1 MKKVLIIQQ
10 KMIGDVLTSSILFEA
25 IKQHHPNWEL
35 HYLVNSH
42 TTAVV
47 DQNPFIDKLVFFTPE
62 IEQSKRQLFKFSSK
76 LKRENYD
83 VIIDVYSK
91 LSSNIITLFSGA
103 ETKISYHKSYTSW
116 VYTHNIKRAKTPIQG
131 MGLAILN
138 RLQLLEP
145 LDITPEPIKPKIYLT
160 SEEIAEAKGLIES
173 HHIDKNKPIYM
184 IGALGSGATKTY
196 PLDYLAKVLDQ
207 IVEQTNAT
215 LLFNYI
221 PKQKPEVDTLFS
233 YCNEKTKSHIKI
245 DLYGSSLRSFLA
257 LTSLCDALIGNEGGA
272 VNMAKALN
280 IKTFTIFS
288 PWIDKAT
295 WSLFENEDN
304 VSVHLKD
311 FSPEIYQGKSEKDM
325 KQRVDELYLAFKPDL
340 FTSELQLFL
349 QHTNS

>member
-1 MKKVLIIQQ
+1 
-10 KMIGDVLTSSILFEA
+10 MIGDVLTSSILFEA
-25 IKQHHPNWEL
+25 IKKYHPNWEL

-47 DQNPFIDKLVFFTPE
+47 EQNPFIDKLVLFSPE
-62 IEQSKRQLFKFSSK
+62 IETSKRQLLKFSSAIK
-76 LKRENYD
+76 KENYD
-83 VIIDVYSK
+83 IIIDVYSK
-91 LSSNIITLFSGA
+91 LSSNLITLFSNA
-103 ETKISYHKSYTSW
+103 KTKISYHKGYTSW
-116 VYTHNIKRAKTPIQG
+116 LYTHNIKRSKTPNKE

-138 RLQLLEP
+138 RMELLDP
-145 LDITPEPIKPKIYLT
+145 IGISPESIKPKIYLT
-160 SEEIAEAKGLIES
+160 SEEISEGEALFQANQVS
-173 HHIDKNKPIYM
+173 SNNPVFM
-184 IGALGSGATKTY
+184 IGALGSGPKKTY
-196 PLDYLAKVLDQ
+196 PLKYLAKVLDQ

-221 PKQKPEVDTLFS
+221 PKQRPEVDKLYS

-245 DLYGSSLRSFLA
+245 DLYGKSLRSFLA

-295 WSLFENEDN
+295 WSLFENNDN

-311 FSPEIYQGKSEKDM
+311 FSPDLYGKKSEKEM
-325 KQRVDELYLAFKPDL
+325 KQYVDQLYNAFKPDL
-340 FTSELQLFL
+340 FSTELQLFL